1 MIRAFILPVFISL
14 FPMASFAIAQ
24 NAEEISSKD
33 QPATFK
39 SGVNLVLVPVV
50 VRDSQK
56 HAVGNLTKDDFQLF
70 DRGKPQEIKQ
80 FVVERPE
87 QQVAPERPADDA
99 GNDAAK
105 KHAMVIPNHFVALVF
120 DDYHLKMS
128 GANQGS
134 RNQQMS
140 NAFGYLVLARDAA
153 RRYIA
158 KLNPADRVAILTTT
172 GQVALDFTT
181 DRAELEQALL
191 KLRNSTNDEPPAM
204 PSQLFPSGQGSAPI
218 FDAMNAIGEGEA
230 RRSLNELQAIVRR
243 MSSEPGERTM
253 VLLSAGFAL
262 EDPHW
267 TALQY
272 TFDLIDNAI
281 RSGVAINTVN
291 VAGVEGVPENS
302 FENILGLLSYG
313 TGGISARSNDYDD
326 MLRQVTEAPE
336 YRYILGFSPQNLK
349 HDGSQHALKVT
360 LKSGHGLEVRARPA
374 YWDAKPGK
382 EGIESAAAKV
392 ATKPPQES
400 ATDESEVASTLGIA
414 QPQTGPTVESPSAVP
429 VSVKAPEMAS
439 YGESVTFKSGVNLVL
454 VPVVVRDSQK
464 HAVGNLTKDDFQLFD
479 RGKPQE
485 IKQFQMERPG
495 QQVVEEKP
503 AENAGNEG
511 ATKHTMVLPNRFV
524 ALVFDDYHLKMPG
537 VDNGAGGNTQHGYL
551 IWARDAA
558 RRYISTLRPA
568 DRVAIFTTTG
578 QTTLDFTSD
587 RAKLEQ
593 ALLKLHTSP
602 NEKPPVLPGMPDLDA
617 TDRTG
622 EFEAQRSLGQLQAI
636 VRGMAVEPGQRS
648 MVLLSPG
655 FELENPAWGLVGNS
669 MSLIDSAIKAGVV
682 INTLNVR
689 GLDEIGGG
697 GVKSTQFSAVREQQR
712 LAEEVLFRLADGTGG
727 TYVQDTNDYEGAL
740 RQLADAPEYRY
751 ILGFSPQNLK
761 QDGSLHNLKVTL
773 KDGHGLAVQAR
784 RAYWD
789 AKPAKETL
797 EAAGGKAATATPQE
811 SAADEKEVAG
821 ELGITPS
828 QTQGAPAA
836 APLLAT
842 TEPPPAAAPSI
853 ELPPAV
859 AVSANAPEM
868 ASHDQAVTFQTKV
881 NLVMVPVVVRDAGG
895 HAVGTLKKED
905 FQLFDKGKRQEI
917 AKFSV
922 EKAGAAAT
930 AAKVALEG
938 RNATDIEAGSQ
949 TEKAASAPPDNFVAY
964 FFDDVHIKVEDLIR
978 ARDAA
983 GKNIDT
989 LQPTDRAA
997 IFTTSG
1003 QGAVDFTDDR
1013 PKLHA
1018 ALLRLKPRPLTQ
1030 DGVQKC
1036 PDVSYYMGDLIENQN
1051 DQQALSVA
1059 TQEALLCLNLPAI
1072 AISAAQEAAKAAASQ
1087 ALQAGEPESHLTLV
1101 TLRQVVRR
1109 MASMPG
1115 QRNLILATPG
1125 FYVPE
1130 DLHSQVADAVEMAIR
1145 SNVRINCLD
1154 ARGLYTLN
1162 PAGDI
1167 DERQYDARVTQQKF
1181 QYKRQENMFAAGTLG
1196 EIADGTGG
1204 TFIQNTNDLEGGF
1217 RRLATA
1223 PEYIYMLGFAPENLK
1238 PDGTYHALKVKVSS
1252 PGNLSL
1258 QARRGYFAPKGK
1270 ESEEAADKEE
1280 IQSAVFSREEIHELP
1295 VALNTQFF
1303 KPSDTEAKLK
1313 VLASVDLKQLQ
1324 FRKDEGRNRND
1335 LTVVSAVFDNNGNFV
1350 TGLQKTVQLRLLD
1363 ATMERLQHAPP
1374 IKVTSDF
1381 DVKPG
1386 SYLVRLV
1393 VRDSEGHLMAT
1404 ENAAVQIP

>member
-1 MIRAFILPVFISL
+1 MDSPGSL
-14 FPMASFAIAQ
+14 FRSAGRMAAFFFPVILVFLVAGAAVAQ
-24 NAEEISSKD
+24 NGDSV
-33 QPATFK
+33 TFK

-50 VRDSQK
+50 VRDSGK

-80 FVVERPE
+80 FLVERPE

-120 DDYHLKMS
+120 DDVHLKMS

-140 NAFGYLVLARDAA
+140 NAFGYLVFARDAA

-172 GQVALDFTT
+172 GEVALDFTAN
-181 DRAELEQALL
+181 RAELEQALL

-204 PSQLFPSGQGSAPI
+204 PSQLFPPGQGSAPVL
-218 FDAMNAIGEGEA
+218 DAMNAIGEGEA

-281 RSGVAINTVN
+281 RSGVVINTVN

-302 FENILGLLSYG
+302 FENIVGLLSYG

-326 MLRQVTEAPE
+326 MLRQATEAPE

-360 LKSGHGLEVRARPA
+360 LKNGHGLEVRARPA

-382 EGIESAAAKV
+382 EGLEDAAANV
-392 ATKPPQES
+392 ATKPP
-400 ATDESEVASTLGIA
+400 T
-414 QPQTGPTVESPSAVP
+414 
-429 VSVKAPEMAS
+429 
-439 YGESVTFKSGVNLVL
+439 
-454 VPVVVRDSQK
+454 
-464 HAVGNLTKDDFQLFD
+464 
-479 RGKPQE
+479 
-485 IKQFQMERPG
+485 
-495 QQVVEEKP
+495 
-503 AENAGNEG
+503 
-511 ATKHTMVLPNRFV
+511 
-524 ALVFDDYHLKMPG
+524 
-537 VDNGAGGNTQHGYL
+537 
-551 IWARDAA
+551 
-558 RRYISTLRPA
+558 
-568 DRVAIFTTTG
+568 
-578 QTTLDFTSD
+578 
-587 RAKLEQ
+587 
-593 ALLKLHTSP
+593 
-602 NEKPPVLPGMPDLDA
+602 
-617 TDRTG
+617 
-622 EFEAQRSLGQLQAI
+622 
-636 VRGMAVEPGQRS
+636 
-648 MVLLSPG
+648 
-655 FELENPAWGLVGNS
+655 
-669 MSLIDSAIKAGVV
+669 
-682 INTLNVR
+682 
-689 GLDEIGGG
+689 
-697 GVKSTQFSAVREQQR
+697 
-712 LAEEVLFRLADGTGG
+712 
-727 TYVQDTNDYEGAL
+727 
-740 RQLADAPEYRY
+740 
-751 ILGFSPQNLK
+751 
-761 QDGSLHNLKVTL
+761 
-773 KDGHGLAVQAR
+773 
-784 RAYWD
+784 
-789 AKPAKETL
+789 
-797 EAAGGKAATATPQE
+797 E
-811 SAADEKEVAG
+811 SAADEKEVAST
-821 ELGITPS
+821 LGIEPS
-828 QTQGAPAA
+828 QPASAPGPLLAKAEPSPAA
-836 APLLAT
+836 AAT
-842 TEPPPAAAPSI
+842 V
-853 ELPPAV
+853 ELPPAIP
-859 AVSANAPEM
+859 VSANAPEM
-868 ASHDQAVTFQTKV
+868 ASHDKPVTFQTKV
-881 NLVMVPVVVRDAGG
+881 NLVMVPVVVRDSGG
-895 HAVGTLKKED
+895 HAIGTLKKED
-905 FQLFDKGKRQEI
+905 FQLFDKNKRQEI

-922 EKAGAAAT
+922 EKASAAAT
-930 AAKVALEG
+930 GAAKIALEG
-938 RNATDIEAGSQ
+938 QNATDVEVGNQ
-949 TEKAASAPPDNFVAY
+949 TEKPASAPPDNFVAY

-978 ARDAA
+978 VRDAA

-989 LQPTDRAA
+989 LQSTDRAA

-1003 QGAVDFTDDR
+1003 QGALDFTDDR
-1013 PKLHA
+1013 AKLHA
-1018 ALLRLKPRPLTQ
+1018 ALLTLRPRPLTQ
-1030 DGVQKC
+1030 NGVQKC
-1036 PDVSYYMGDLIENQN
+1036 PDVSYYMGDLIVNQN

-1059 TQEALLCLNLPAI
+1059 TQEALLCLNLPSF
-1072 AISAAQEAAKAAASQ
+1072 AISAAQEYAKAAASQ
-1087 ALQAGEPESHLTLV
+1087 ALQTGEPESHLTLV

-1167 DERQYDARVTQQKF
+1167 DERQYDARITQQKF

-1238 PDGTYHALKVKVSS
+1238 PDGTYHALKVKLSS
-1252 PGNLSL
+1252 PGKLNL
-1258 QARRGYFAPKGK
+1258 QARHGYFAPKGQ
-1270 ESEEAADKEE
+1270 ESEEAAEKEAISSE
-1280 IQSAVFSREEIHELP
+1280 VFSREEIHELP

-1324 FRKDEGRNRND
+1324 FRKEEGRNRND

>member
-1 MIRAFILPVFISL
+1 MIRAFALPVFVSL
-14 FPMASFAIAQ
+14 FPMVSFALAQ

-80 FVVERPE
+80 FVVEKPE
-87 QQVAPERPADDA
+87 QQVAPERPADDAGHDA

-128 GANQGS
+128 GANRGS
-134 RNQQMS
+134 RNQDMS
-140 NAFGYLVLARDAA
+140 NAFGYLVWARDAA
-153 RRYIA
+153 RRYVA
-158 KLNPADRVAILTTT
+158 TLNPADRVAVLTTT
-172 GQVALDFTT
+172 GNTALDFTS
-181 DRAELEQALL
+181 DRAELEHALL

-204 PSQLFPSGQGSAPI
+204 PSQLFPPGQGSAPTS
-218 FDAMNAIGEGEA
+218 DAMHVVAEREA
-230 RRSLNELQAIVRR
+230 RFSLDQLKAIVQR
-243 MSSEPGERTM
+243 MSTVPGQRTM
-253 VLLSAGFAL
+253 VLLSPSFSL
-262 EDPHW
+262 SDPNW
-267 TALQY
+267 DMLSY
-272 TFDLIDNAI
+272 TSDLIDTAI
-281 RSGVAINTVN
+281 RSGVVINTVN
-291 VAGVEGVPENS
+291 VRGLEPAGNGPEQ
-302 FENILGLLSYG
+302 LLYVLSDG
-313 TGGISARSNDYDD
+313 TGGIYSRNSNDYDD
-326 MLRQVTEAPE
+326 MLRQATEASD
-336 YRYILGFSPQNLK
+336 YRYVLGFSPENLK
-349 HDGSQHALKVT
+349 HDGSEHALKVT
-360 LKSGHGLEVRARPA
+360 LKDGRGLEVQARPA
-374 YWDAKPGK
+374 YWDAKPAKG
-382 EGIESAAAKV
+382 GVESAAAKV
-392 ATKPPQES
+392 AT
-400 ATDESEVASTLGIA
+400 
-414 QPQTGPTVESPSAVP
+414 
-429 VSVKAPEMAS
+429 
-439 YGESVTFKSGVNLVL
+439 
-454 VPVVVRDSQK
+454 
-464 HAVGNLTKDDFQLFD
+464 
-479 RGKPQE
+479 
-485 IKQFQMERPG
+485 RP
-495 QQVVEEKP
+495 
-503 AENAGNEG
+503 
-511 ATKHTMVLPNRFV
+511 
-524 ALVFDDYHLKMPG
+524 
-537 VDNGAGGNTQHGYL
+537 
-551 IWARDAA
+551 
-558 RRYISTLRPA
+558 
-568 DRVAIFTTTG
+568 
-578 QTTLDFTSD
+578 
-587 RAKLEQ
+587 
-593 ALLKLHTSP
+593 
-602 NEKPPVLPGMPDLDA
+602 
-617 TDRTG
+617 
-622 EFEAQRSLGQLQAI
+622 
-636 VRGMAVEPGQRS
+636 
-648 MVLLSPG
+648 
-655 FELENPAWGLVGNS
+655 
-669 MSLIDSAIKAGVV
+669 
-682 INTLNVR
+682 
-689 GLDEIGGG
+689 
-697 GVKSTQFSAVREQQR
+697 
-712 LAEEVLFRLADGTGG
+712 
-727 TYVQDTNDYEGAL
+727 
-740 RQLADAPEYRY
+740 
-751 ILGFSPQNLK
+751 
-761 QDGSLHNLKVTL
+761 
-773 KDGHGLAVQAR
+773 
-784 RAYWD
+784 
-789 AKPAKETL
+789 
-797 EAAGGKAATATPQE
+797 PQE

-821 ELGITPS
+821 ELGIEPS
-828 QTQGAPAA
+828 QPASAPV
-836 APLLAT
+836 PLLAKA
-842 TEPPPAAAPSI
+842 EPPPAAAATV

-859 AVSANAPEM
+859 PVSANAPEM
-868 ASHDQAVTFQTKV
+868 SSHDQAVTFKAKV
-881 NLVMVPVVVRDAGG
+881 NLVMVPVVVRDASG
-895 HAVGTLKKED
+895 HEVGTLKKED
-905 FQLFDKGKRQEI
+905 FQLFDKNKRQEI

-922 EKAGAAAT
+922 EKAGTDA

-938 RNATDIEAGSQ
+938 RNATDVEVESQ
-949 TEKAASAPPDNFVAY
+949 AQKPAPPDNFVAY
-964 FFDDVHIKVEDLIR
+964 FFDDVHIKFEDLVR
-978 ARDAA
+978 VRDAA
-983 GKNIDT
+983 AMNIDT

-1003 QGAVDFTDDR
+1003 QGALDFTDDHA
-1013 PKLHA
+1013 KLHA
-1018 ALLRLKPRPLTQ
+1018 ALLTLRPRPLTQ
-1030 DGVQKC
+1030 NGVQKC
-1036 PDVSYYMGDLIENQN
+1036 PDVSYYMGDLIVNQN

-1059 TQEALLCLNLPAI
+1059 TQEAFLCLGLPQSAM
-1072 AISAAQEAAKAAASQ
+1072 AAAQEYAKAAASQ
-1087 ALQAGEPESHLTLV
+1087 ALQAGEPESHLALV

-1167 DERQYDARVTQQKF
+1167 DERQYDPRITQQKF

-1238 PDGTYHALKVKVSS
+1238 PDGTYHALKVKLSS
-1252 PGNLSL
+1252 PGKLSL

-1324 FRKDEGRNRND
+1324 FRKEDGRNRND

-1363 ATMERLQHAPP
+1363 TTMERLQHAPP